1 MTSAFWF
8 QGKPIE
14 IDVIENVGD
23 SSKNPKK
30 YNNRMMMNT
39 HYFSRKGNISTP
51 KEHVMP
57 AKCSSQYFVYG
68 VWWKDK
74 RNVWFYLDDVKVAEV
89 VLEHD
94 FEVLQY
100 MFFDTEVF
108 EWAGWPS
115 RESLLDSKKN
125 TMFVDWVRAWRL
137 GSEKSK

>member
-1 MTSAFWF
+1 M
-8 QGKPIE
+8 
-14 IDVIENVGD
+14 
-23 SSKNPKK
+23 
-30 YNNRMMMNT
+30 
-39 HYFSRKGNISTP
+39 
-51 KEHVMP
+51 
-57 AKCSSQYFVYG
+57 YG